1 MNPNKEKNQ
10 REGDAHLLGH
20 QVLEVDHQVQ
30 EVRPIEE
37 LNIHRMTRMIRS
49 NIEIRNQKVPKNQKY
64 SLIDCDVCCMYSF
77 QVEMPPDPLVARAG
91 SKFDSVTGPRDRW
104 MAEHPYKPEWHQ
116 EEQARRKAEYGHQ
129 PDMTMPGGQDP
140 RIPQGFRGGPNPFRG
155 GFRGGRGGGRGR
167 GDPRNH
173 PSNQGDIASR
183 R

>member
-64 SLIDCDVCCMYSF
+64 SFIDCGVYCMYFFS
-77 QVEMPPDPLVARAG
+77 G
-91 SKFDSVTGPRDRW
+91 
-104 MAEHPYKPEWHQ
+104 
-116 EEQARRKAEYGHQ
+116 
-129 PDMTMPGGQDP
+129 
-140 RIPQGFRGGPNPFRG
+140 
-155 GFRGGRGGGRGR
+155 
-167 GDPRNH
+167 
-173 PSNQGDIASR
+173 
-183 R
+183 